1 MNLRNCAR
9 FSPRR
14 TGRKHERIRE
24 TAKPMKQIL
33 KDALKIPELE
43 SQLSDVD
50 TADGNCKL
58 EDFSDYHVAKEADWK
73 LICYVGD
80 DTLYAQELNGEWGNE
95 LMLEARKNVRMLKAF
110 VKKYPKDKQNREG
123 KTIE

>member
-1 MNLRNCAR
+1 
-9 FSPRR
+9 
-14 TGRKHERIRE
+14 
-24 TAKPMKQIL
+24 MKKIL
-33 KDALKIPELE
+33 EDALKIPELD
-43 SQLSDVD
+43 SQLRDVD
-50 TADGNCKL
+50 TADGNCEL
-58 EDFSDYHVAKEADWK
+58 EDFSDYHIAKEADWK

-80 DTLYAQELNGEWGNE
+80 DTLYAEELIGEWGNE